1 MDRQQLFYLSVLAL
15 VVILVSVSVIAL
27 DYFDPYKFRVEQ
39 QGVLFKSKT
48 MPPANLLSE
57 AAAQNAFLLLPEF
70 RENSG
75 VNSGVNSYTG
85 QAWILFRTV
94 LAANGKEAESLLR
107 AYDKDG
113 RLLKCQF
120 DSKSGDNKEISA
132 QECDSLLASSKAV
145 KVYLEFPDPG
155 LRRPEVVVE
164 PGSLTVRP
172 KGTGDVS
179 PVSKVLLAFLYPNTD
194 EIISKSNALLDQLQN
209 KRKG

>member
-1 MDRQQLFYLSVLAL
+1 MDKQQLFYLSVLAL
-15 VVILVSVSVIAL
+15 VIILVSVSIIAL

-57 AAAQNAFLLLPEF
+57 AAAQNAFLLMPEF
-70 RENSG
+70 RE
-75 VNSGVNSYTG
+75 NSGVNSYTG

-107 AYDKDG
+107 AYNKEG

-132 QECDSLLASSKAV
+132 QECDSMLASSKVV
-145 KVYLEFPDPG
+145 KVYLEFPAPG
-155 LRRPEVVVE
+155 LPPPEVVVE

-172 KGTGDVS
+172 KVAGDVS

-194 EIISKSNALLDQLQN
+194 EIISKSNALLGQLQN